1 MTVMLLAALP
11 AWADF
16 ETAMSYLK
24 AGKYHE
30 AAAEFQAL
38 VDESPDYADGYHLL
52 GICFLKSGKFEDAE
66 RNFLKAIEING
77 DKFDFHYNLANAYR
91 LQNKHD
97 KVVKTLNNA
106 ERLAA
111 DSQRYLV
118 YQVRGHALA
127 SLNRWAEAIDDLERA
142 VQARPD
148 AATQLQL
155 GKAYFAVGDNQGA
168 VTALR
173 KAIRMHPS
181 PSGHEL
187 LVEAMINVAAK
198 ETNERAKRAKYAE
211 AKAEAEKL
219 LAANAASLDA
229 RYLVGRTALGA
240 GEFDESIRVFD
251 EVLGQQPRHCH
262 AMANLGKAHVA
273 KEDWSKA
280 AAALERATDC
290 DSGMNLAW
298 ESLGFVRQKMASG
311 SKDFSVQ
318 QRYYQQAIAAYEK
331 ANAIKPTSSL
341 AKAIADCQHN
351 IDVSRE
357 NQAISRAEAEQDAA
371 IEEEQQ
377 RREEEERKRREW
389 QTRRDDG

>member
-1 MTVMLLAALP
+1 
-11 AWADF
+11 
-16 ETAMSYLK
+16 
-24 AGKYHE
+24 
-30 AAAEFQAL
+30 
-38 VDESPDYADGYHLL
+38 
-52 GICFLKSGKFEDAE
+52 
-66 RNFLKAIEING
+66 
-77 DKFDFHYNLANAYR
+77 
-91 LQNKHD
+91 
-97 KVVKTLNNA
+97 
-106 ERLAA
+106 
-111 DSQRYLV
+111 
-118 YQVRGHALA
+118 
-127 SLNRWAEAIDDLERA
+127 
-142 VQARPD
+142 
-148 AATQLQL
+148 
-155 GKAYFAVGDNQGA
+155 
-168 VTALR
+168 
-173 KAIRMHPS
+173 
-181 PSGHEL
+181 

-198 ETNERAKRAKYAE
+198 ETNERTKRTKYAE

-219 LAANAASLDA
+219 LAANPSSLDA

-251 EVLGQQPRHCH
+251 EVLGKQPRHCH

-273 KEDWSKA
+273 KEEWSKA

-311 SKDFSVQ
+311 SNDFSVQ

-331 ANAIKPTSSL
+331 ANAIKSTSSL

-357 NQAISRAEAEQDAA
+357 NQAIARAEAEQDAA